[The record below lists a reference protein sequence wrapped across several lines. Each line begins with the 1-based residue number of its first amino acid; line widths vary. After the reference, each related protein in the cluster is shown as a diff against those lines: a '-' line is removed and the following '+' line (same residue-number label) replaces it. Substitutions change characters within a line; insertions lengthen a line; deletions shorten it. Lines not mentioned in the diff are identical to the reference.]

1 MPLGKGDVDGET
13 IHMETGA
20 APREVS
26 YAFSA
31 RTRAARAVIKTIEN
45 ISGRHRL
52 LKLAQGYEQEVE
64 AGRDFCEVMQER
76 YGIAMEFPVGGLEN
90 IPREGP
96 LVMVANHPYGIL
108 DGLAMGRMLSL
119 ARGDF
124 RIIAHVVFRKARD
137 LQDAIL
143 PIDFSETK
151 EALALNLR
159 TRKEAL
165 SYLSTGGAIGIF
177 PAGCVAT
184 APVPFGK
191 AMDPVWKTFTARM
204 IAKSRAQVVPVYFEG
219 SNSRLFQIAGHLN
232 QTLRTAL
239 LISEFDSRLNTPLRV
254 RIGKPLPPE
263 AIAARGGD
271 SRALM
276 NYLREETFRLSPAGE
291 QRYPDGL
298 YLG

>member
-1 MPLGKGDVDGET
+1 MPLGKVIAESVPDGA
-13 IHMETGA
+13 GQ
-20 APREVS
+20 APSDIS
-26 YAFSA
+26 YSFFAK
-31 RTRAARAVIKTIEN
+31 TRAARALIQTIEN
-45 ISGRHRL
+45 ISGRSRL
-52 LKLAQGYEQEVE
+52 LRLARGYENEIE
-64 AGRDFCEVMQER
+64 AGRNFWDVMSDR
-76 YGIAMEFPVGGLEN
+76 YGINMEYVVGGLEN

-119 ARGDF
+119 ARGEF
-124 RIIAHVVFRKARD
+124 KIIAHVVFRKAAD
-137 LQDAIL
+137 LKDVIL

-159 TRKEAL
+159 TRKESL
-165 SYLSTGGAIGIF
+165 HYLGKGGAIGIF

-184 APVPFGK
+184 APSPFGK
-191 AMDPVWKTFTARM
+191 AMDPMWKTFTARM
-204 IAKSRAQVVPVYFEG
+204 IARSRAQVVPVYFEG

-239 LISEFDSRLNTPLRV
+239 LLSEFDSRVNTPLRIRV
-254 RIGKPLPPE
+254 GKPLPPE
-263 AIAARGGD
+263 AVAMRATEP
-271 SRALM
+271 RALM
-276 NYLREETFRLSPAGE
+276 NYLRTETYRLSPEGE

>member
-1 MPLGKGDVDGET
+1 MPLGKVIAKPVLDDAS
-13 IHMETGA
+13 I
-20 APREVS
+20 APQDIS
-26 YAFSA
+26 YSFSA
-31 RTRAARAVIKTIEN
+31 KTRAARALIQTIEN
-45 ISGRHRL
+45 LSGRSRL
-52 LKLAQGYEQEVE
+52 LRLAKGYEDEIE
-64 AGRDFCEVMQER
+64 AGRCFWDVMSER
-76 YGIAMEFPVGGLEN
+76 YGINMEFVVGGLEN
-90 IPREGP
+90 IPRQGP

-119 ARGDF
+119 TRGEF
-124 RIIAHVVFRKARD
+124 KIIAHVVFRKAADLRD
-137 LQDAIL
+137 VIL
-143 PIDFSETK
+143 PIDFAETK
-151 EALALNLR
+151 AALALNIR
-159 TRKEAL
+159 SRKEAL
-165 SYLSTGGAIGIF
+165 QYLAAGGSVGIF

-184 APVPFGK
+184 APMPFGK

-239 LISEFDSRLNTPLRV
+239 LISEFDSRVNTPLRI

-263 AIAARGGD
+263 AIAMR
-271 SRALM
+271 STEPRALM
-276 NYLREETFRLSPAGE
+276 NYLRAETYKLSPDGE